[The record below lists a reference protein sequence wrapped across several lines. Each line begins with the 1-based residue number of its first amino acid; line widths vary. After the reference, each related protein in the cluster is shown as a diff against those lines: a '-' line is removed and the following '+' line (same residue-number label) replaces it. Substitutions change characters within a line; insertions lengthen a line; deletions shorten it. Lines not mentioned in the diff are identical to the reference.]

1 VWDVHV
7 PNSGGNLHRKTTFQ
21 TRQAKKNTT
30 NKQKNKIENKQKNKI
45 ENKQK
50 NKNREKKGCLK
61 LNIFCKKICS
71 PYYNIIV
78 QVR

>member
-1 VWDVHV
+1 MYMYRIV
-7 PNSGGNLHRKTTFQ
+7 GGIYIGRQPFKPDKQKKTQ
-21 TRQAKKNTT
+21 QT
-30 NKQKNKIENKQKNKI
+30 NKKNKIENKQKNKI
-45 ENKQK
+45 KNKQK
-50 NKNREKKGCLK
+50 NKNRGKKGCLK